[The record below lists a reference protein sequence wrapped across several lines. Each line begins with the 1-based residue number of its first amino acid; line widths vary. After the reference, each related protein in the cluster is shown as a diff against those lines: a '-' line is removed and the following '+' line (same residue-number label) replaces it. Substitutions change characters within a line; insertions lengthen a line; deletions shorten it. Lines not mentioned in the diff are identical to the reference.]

1 MTYFTFSRALHL
13 MRYSGAKVRRASEPM
28 YYYKI
33 VDTTLLICSITDE
46 WAGSAR
52 LTQTDI
58 LANDWEIYN
67 DRPN

>member
-13 MRYSGAKVRRASEPM
+13 MKYSGAKVRRASESN

-33 VDTTLLICSITDE
+33 TGDTIGIYSIKE
-46 WAGSAR
+46 VWWGSAK

-58 LANDWEIYN
+58 LANDWEIY
-67 DRPN
+67 DGLS